1 MLENL
6 QRDVLLLRGSP
17 TLAAYLMQSFSL
29 VVPIFIG
36 RFLQLFHDCAVY
48 FLFRDVKPREEEV
61 ARA

>member
-36 RFLQLFHDCAVY
+36 RFLQLFHDCAFY
-48 FLFRDVKPREEEV
+48 FLFRDVKSPEEEV